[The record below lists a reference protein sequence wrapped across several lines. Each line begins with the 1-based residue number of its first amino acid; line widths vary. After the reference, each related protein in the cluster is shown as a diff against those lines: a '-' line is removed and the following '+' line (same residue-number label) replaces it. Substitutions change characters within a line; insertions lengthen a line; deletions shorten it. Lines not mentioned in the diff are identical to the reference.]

1 MRYECAVLQIPAALS
16 HVQTTQPTPSHMPAI
31 CVNGLTLREPHVG
44 RRKKGRNDKEREGRR
59 DGRKETLVG
68 WRNMD
73 FSVDRSLLV

>member
-1 MRYECAVLQIPAALS
+1 MAAS
-16 HVQTTQPTPSHMPAI
+16 
-31 CVNGLTLREPHVG
+31 CVKDLALREPHLG